1 MIRSLRWRL
10 TLAIVLVTLAASTFV
25 GVGLGRF
32 TRAEFRQFLEFEAEI
47 ESVDLP
53 PTDELVAALRGDS
66 NESLQALLAA
76 MSRRAGNARLLLFS
90 VERALIGDTDP
101 AGQVVLT
108 EDGTLEIR
116 RSVDVGGET
125 REEQVTLRGGVPLGG
140 PLSPL
145 GTLFVLPR
153 EDLAR
158 LPPEVGF
165 ARRIGLAHLV
175 GVLVATAL
183 ALVIALVFSNR
194 ILGPV
199 ESLTIAARRLEGGDL
214 GQRVEVRSR
223 DEIGQLSGSFNAM
236 AESLERQERLRRNM
250 VSDIAHELR
259 TPLTHLRCRIES
271 VQDGLVEADPQL
283 LDGLHGEIVHLSRLV
298 DDLQELALA
307 EAGRLQLYP
316 VEADLA
322 ALVRQV
328 TNSLPAA
335 SGPEVRLE
343 IADGLRPVR
352 IDVDRFRQVLR
363 NLLENALRHG
373 ATGGHVVVRLLG
385 RSEALRCEVEDDG
398 GGIAAEHL
406 ERVFD
411 RFHRTDPS
419 RDRQTG
425 GAGLGLAIARQLVL
439 AWGGTIGVES
449 EPRRG
454 ATFWFTVPG

>member
-1 MIRSLRWRL
+1 
-10 TLAIVLVTLAASTFV
+10 
-25 GVGLGRF
+25 
-32 TRAEFRQFLEFEAEI
+32 
-47 ESVDLP
+47 
-53 PTDELVAALRGDS
+53 
-66 NESLQALLAA
+66 
-76 MSRRAGNARLLLFS
+76 
-90 VERALIGDTDP
+90 
-101 AGQVVLT
+101 
-108 EDGTLEIR
+108 
-116 RSVDVGGET
+116 
-125 REEQVTLRGGVPLGG
+125 
-140 PLSPL
+140 
-145 GTLFVLPR
+145 VLPG
-153 EDLAR
+153 EHAER
-158 LPPEVGF
+158 LPPEIGF
-165 ARRIGLAHLV
+165 ARRVGLAHGV

-183 ALVIALVFSNR
+183 AFVIALVFSNR

-199 ESLTIAARRLEGGDL
+199 ESLTLAARRLEGGDL

-236 AESLERQERLRRNM
+236 AESLERQELSRRNM

-271 VQDGLVEADPQL
+271 VQDGLIVADPQL
-283 LDGLHGEIVHLSRLV
+283 LDGLHAEIVHLSRLV

-322 ALVRQV
+322 SLARQV
-328 TNSLPAA
+328 VTALPAA
-335 SGPEVRLE
+335 GGPEVRLE
-343 IADGLRPVR
+343 IADGLRPIH

-363 NLLENALRHG
+363 NLLENALRYG

-385 RSEALRCEVEDDG
+385 SPAALRCEVEDDG
-398 GGIAAEHL
+398 AGIAPEHL
-406 ERVFD
+406 DRVFD

-425 GAGLGLAIARQLVL
+425 GVGLGLAIARQLVL

-454 ATFWFTVPG
+454 ATFWFTIPG